1 MLQEADDE
9 NPMFGDE
16 VPPADEMGPID
27 EGKPGGRRNTPGRRA
42 KARAAA
48 VVYGDPFEAVKAQHE
63 ASVQQQQDS
72 LADMSRRTED
82 AIAKEND
89 SRVQQAKEQADREH
103 EMQMEAMRHNNII
116 ERLNTMKSIIPQQQ
130 HDQSAPDTP
139 SLRWWNPDTKQF
151 EYGTKFYSGPNGR
164 GIV

>member
-9 NPMFGDE
+9 NPMFIDE
-16 VPPADEMGPID
+16 VPPVDEMGPID
-27 EGKPGGRRNTPGRRA
+27 EGKPDGKRNTAGRRA

-48 VVYGDPFEAVKAQHE
+48 VVYGDPFAAIKAQHA

-72 LADMSRRTED
+72 LAEMSRRTED
-82 AIAKEND
+82 AIAKENE
-89 SRVQQAKEQADREH
+89 SRVRQEREQQEREH

-116 ERLNTMKSIIPQQQ
+116 ERLGALKSAAPQPQPEQ
-130 HDQSAPDTP
+130 PNPGGS
-139 SLRWWNPDTKQF
+139 SLRWWNSDKKQW
-151 EYGTKFYSGPNGR
+151 EYGTKFYSGPNGK